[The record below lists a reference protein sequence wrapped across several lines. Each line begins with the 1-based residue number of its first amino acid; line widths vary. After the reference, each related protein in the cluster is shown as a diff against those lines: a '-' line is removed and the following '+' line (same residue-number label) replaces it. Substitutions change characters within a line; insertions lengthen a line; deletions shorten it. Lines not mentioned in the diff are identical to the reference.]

1 MRNRFGCVFLALCF
15 CLFPSTVNTASE
27 RWGRF
32 YSLLPQVAWLDKIDR
47 RYAWVKR
54 QLVTTQEKY
63 GRMFPRGVVHGGEN
77 CCGILPHHKVA
88 ANSLL
93 VWVLIDISWLK
104 PSPPALWVPVALEP
118 LPPVFKNW
126 FENHDFQEHVFSCAG
141 VPSEDS
147 VPIERLGIYPKLSPW
162 LQL

>member
-1 MRNRFGCVFLALCF
+1 MRNRLVVFFLLLCF
-15 CLFPSTVNTASE
+15 CFFPSTVNTASE

-32 YSLLPQVAWLDKIDR
+32 YSLLPPGCLAGQNRPSLCLGQTPA
-47 RYAWVKR
+47 
-54 QLVTTQEKY
+54 
-63 GRMFPRGVVHGGEN
+63 RGLRGEIRSDVPTWVVHGREN

-104 PSPPALWVPVALEP
+104 PNPQSLWVPVALEP

-147 VPIERLGIYPKLSPW
+147 VPIES
-162 LQL
+162 